1 MAGKTA
7 NGINLRVGELT
18 NRSESGRGIA
28 RIDSRNM
35 SSLGIREGDVVEIEG
50 SKKTA
55 AIAVGAY
62 PADVGLN
69 VIRIDGITRK
79 NAGIGVG
86 ESVKVLKAEVK
97 DATKIV
103 IAPADGPIQGFSQSD
118 PTILQRNLFMRP
130 VNKGDVLMPFPIAR
144 KRDTDPFF
152 EDIMR
157 NFGIR
162 VEGMS
167 EYSFMPVGSEARLM
181 VLSTSP
187 EGIVRI
193 TENTK
198 IELREEP
205 VVIGPTAITYE
216 DIGGLEDAIEKIREM
231 VELPLRHPELF
242 EKVGIEPPKGVLL
255 YGPPGTG
262 KTLLAKAVAN
272 ESGANFTSINGP
284 EIMDKFYGQSEAN
297 LRSKFEDA
305 EKNAPSI
312 IFIDEID
319 SIAPKRE
326 EVSGEVERRVVSQIL
341 TLMDGLNARG
351 KVIVI
356 AATNRPNALDP
367 ALRRPGRFDRE
378 IEIGVPD
385 QKGRREILEIHTRN
399 MPMDKSVNLKKL
411 SSITYGFI
419 GADLAALCKEAAMSA
434 LRRHLPQ
441 ISWKKEHVLSKDVID
456 KIVITEEDFINAMRM
471 VEPSAMREVMIEIP
485 KVTWKDVGGLEE
497 VKSRLKEMVEWPLK
511 YPKSFENIGI
521 KPPRGI
527 LLYGPPGTGKTML
540 AKAVA
545 NESGANFI
553 SVKGP
558 EIMNKWVGESEK
570 KVREIFKRAKQV
582 APSIIFFDEVDSLA
596 PLRGLEMGSR
606 VTENIVSQILTEM
619 SGLEDLHDVV
629 VIAATNRPDMMDP
642 ALLRPGRFDRQ
653 ILVTPPDKE
662 TRRRI
667 LEIHTRGMS
676 IEKDVNIK
684 DLVRDSEGYT
694 GADIEAL
701 VREAGMNALRRD
713 MKTKKVRKEDFVKA
727 FEEVKPSLTPVVKKF
742 YDEMGER
749 LKYSAVAE
757 KKKKTKE
764 DDDTRYLG

>member
-1 MAGKTA
+1 
-7 NGINLRVGELT
+7 
-18 NRSESGRGIA
+18 
-28 RIDSRNM
+28 
-35 SSLGIREGDVVEIEG
+35 
-50 SKKTA
+50 
-55 AIAVGAY
+55 
-62 PADVGLN
+62 
-69 VIRIDGITRK
+69 
-79 NAGIGVG
+79 
-86 ESVKVLKAEVK
+86 
-97 DATKIV
+97 
-103 IAPADGPIQGFSQSD
+103 
-118 PTILQRNLFMRP
+118 
-130 VNKGDVLMPFPIAR
+130 
-144 KRDTDPFF
+144 
-152 EDIMR
+152 
-157 NFGIR
+157 
-162 VEGMS
+162 
-167 EYSFMPVGSEARLM
+167 
-181 VLSTSP
+181 
-187 EGIVRI
+187 
-193 TENTK
+193 
-198 IELREEP
+198 
-205 VVIGPTAITYE
+205 
-216 DIGGLEDAIEKIREM
+216 
-231 VELPLRHPELF
+231 
-242 EKVGIEPPKGVLL
+242 
-255 YGPPGTG
+255 
-262 KTLLAKAVAN
+262 
-272 ESGANFTSINGP
+272 
-284 EIMDKFYGQSEAN
+284 
-297 LRSKFEDA
+297 
-305 EKNAPSI
+305 
-312 IFIDEID
+312 
-319 SIAPKRE
+319 
-326 EVSGEVERRVVSQIL
+326 
-341 TLMDGLNARG
+341 
-351 KVIVI
+351 
-356 AATNRPNALDP
+356 
-367 ALRRPGRFDRE
+367 
-378 IEIGVPD
+378 
-385 QKGRREILEIHTRN
+385 
-399 MPMDKSVNLKKL
+399 
-411 SSITYGFI
+411 
-419 GADLAALCKEAAMSA
+419 
-434 LRRHLPQ
+434 
-441 ISWKKEHVLSKDVID
+441 
-456 KIVITEEDFINAMRM
+456 
-471 VEPSAMREVMIEIP
+471 MIEIP